1 MKDQNKKTNKTKTE
15 LLAEISELK
24 SRIKLLEENL
34 YKTESANE
42 YDTIAATVLDGLF
55 VLSKSG
61 FQSVNETLAKML
73 GYTPQELLKLQLK
86 DLVASS
92 HRDMVIERAQLRLAG
107 KDLPR
112 SYDVNLLS
120 KNGEKIVP
128 VTLNVGL
135 LKTKKENVIVGIV
148 KDNSEKTKV
157 KKELED
163 LQNKFNAITNSAAD
177 GIVIISAEYTITYW
191 NKSAEKI
198 FGYKFREALGKDL
211 IGLIFPAHN
220 RTEIINKLTE
230 SKLKIQPDKTS
241 TVYETTVTNI
251 NGKSIPVEIS
261 ISIVQSEDEHDLIL
275 IIRDI
280 SERKEKDQQLTRER
294 NLTQYFMDY
303 IPFSIYFK
311 DLESRFIKVNKA
323 TLDKLGFSSFEQ
335 IIGRTDHDIFT
346 KDHADEA
353 RADELK
359 LIRAEEIIIN
369 KIEKETWQDGSI
381 SWVNTTKV
389 PLKDEAGK
397 IIGTLGITTDF
408 TQIKKSELIQQTLLK
423 ISTAV
428 NTVEEM
434 DDLYSEIHQAVQT
447 LMKADNFYIA
457 LYDEK
462 TRILSFP
469 YFVDQFDPKPSSR
482 IAGRGLTEY
491 ILRSGKAHLI
501 DAELDMAL
509 RKLGETNL
517 LGEPAQIWL
526 GVPLKI
532 GDKTIGAVVVQDYD
546 DPNTYGQEE
555 LRILTYVSEQI
566 ANAIMKK
573 NSEYEL
579 KSYSEELQE
588 LNASKDKFFSIIAHD
603 LKSPFQGLMGLS
615 RLIVEDYDELS
626 EDEKRSFI
634 LALNE
639 SAESTY
645 KLIENLLE
653 WSRLQTGRM
662 KYNPSKIDLFEI
674 VESIKMLLFQTAELK
689 NIKIKNKIPQG
700 THVWGD
706 KYMLTSLFQNLI
718 SNSIKFTNRF
728 GEIIINSSIDNN
740 FIEVSVEDNGVG
752 IEPED
757 IDKLF
762 KIDSTFS
769 TRGTEQEKGTGLG
782 LMLCKE
788 IIMKHDGDMKIESEK
803 GRGTRVLFTLN
814 SKNINS
820 K

>member
-1 MKDQNKKTNKTKTE
+1 MKNQNKSKNKTKSE
-15 LLAEISELK
+15 MLEEISELK
-24 SRIKLLEENL
+24 SKIKQLEDNL
-34 YKTESANE
+34 AKSESANE
-42 YDTIAATVLDGLF
+42 YETIAATVLDGLF

-73 GYTPQELLKLQLK
+73 GYTPQELLKMQLK
-86 DLVASS
+86 DLVAPS
-92 HRDMVIERAQLRLAG
+92 HRDMVIERAEQRLSG
-107 KDLPR
+107 KELPR
-112 SYDVNLLS
+112 NYDVNLLY
-120 KNGEKIVP
+120 KNKEKIVP

-148 KDNSEKTKV
+148 KDNSEKTRV

-163 LQNKFNAITNSAAD
+163 LQNKFNAITSSAAD
-177 GIVIISAEYTITYW
+177 AIVIISADYKITYW

-198 FGYKFREALGKDL
+198 FGYKFREALEKD
-211 IGLIFPAHN
+211 IIDLIFPSHN
-220 RTEIINKLTE
+220 RSDIIEKFNE
-230 SKLKIQPDKTS
+230 SKLKTQTDKSATM
-241 TVYETTVTNI
+241 YETTVTNFQ
-251 NGKSIPVEIS
+251 KKLIPVEIS
-261 ISIVQSEDEHDLIL
+261 TSVVQSEDEHDLIL

-280 SERKEKDQQLTRER
+280 TERKEKDKQLSRER
-294 NLTQYFMDY
+294 SLTQYFMDY

-311 DLESRFIKVNKA
+311 DLESKFIKVNKA

-335 IIGRTDHDIFT
+335 IIGKTDFDIFT
-346 KDHADEA
+346 REHAEEA
-353 RADELK
+353 RADEIK
-359 LIRAEEIIIN
+359 LIRGEETIIN

-389 PLKDEAGK
+389 PLKDDAGR

-423 ISTAV
+423 ISTAA

-434 DDLYSEIHQAVQT
+434 DDLYSEIHQAVRT

-469 YFVDQFDPKPSSR
+469 YFVDQYDPKPAPR

-532 GDKTIGAVVVQDYD
+532 DDKTIGAVVVQDYE

-573 NSEYEL
+573 NSEYKL

-626 EDEKRSFI
+626 EDEKRNFV

-689 NIKIKNKIPQG
+689 NIKIKNKIFQG
-700 THVWGD
+700 TYVWGD

-728 GEIIINSSIDNN
+728 GEININSDTKDGIVQ
-740 FIEVSVEDNGVG
+740 VSVEDNGVG

-788 IIMKHDGDMKIESEK
+788 IIMKHEGEMRIESEK
-803 GRGTRVLFTLN
+803 GRGTKVIFTLT
-814 SKNINS
+814 SKNIS
-820 K
+820 LK